1 MSRKFIGLLSLAVLL
16 GLAPVTN
23 AGLVGWWQLD
33 EGTGTTTKD
42 ASGNGNDG
50 TLQGNPTVVDG
61 PFGKA
66 LAFANQRVAIP
77 ASKSLAADLFKGPF
91 TVTAWINPK
100 RTGNTWQQVF
110 RAWRVAGN
118 SNDTLFINNDGRL
131 SWRGLVNG
139 AWAGGMCE
147 TAAGVVPADQWT
159 HVAVTGDKTNFRI
172 YVNAALS
179 QTSAWQTTDGTNAT
193 YYLGGD
199 PGTAGESYSGM
210 IDEVR
215 LYDEA
220 LTVEKIK
227 EICVGDAPSLA
238 RAQSPTPAN
247 GALAVAMPLLQ
258 WKPGMDALLHSVYV
272 GTSPELTEA
281 NLAGARQ
288 PFTMLYYVQGFK
300 PGATYYWRVDEV
312 DAAGAV
318 KTGNIWTFIAQDLTA
333 YYPTP
338 ANGAT
343 DASPAPVLTWL
354 PGQTV
359 IKHHLYFGDS
369 SSAVTQGAA
378 GTDKGELADPNFTPG
393 ALESLT
399 TYYWRVDELVAGGTV
414 RAGPVWKFTTCL
426 SVDDFESYTDQAG
439 SEIFAAWID
448 GFTNGLSGSTVGYLT
463 AANGTYGET
472 KIVHSGKQSMPIDYN
487 NVQSPFYSEVAQEF
501 SPVQDWT
508 AKGADT
514 LILYVQGQAGNAP
527 APFYIMVEDN
537 AKHVGVVAYS
547 DTAVAKATQWTQWK
561 VPLSGLTGVNLA
573 KVKKLSIGVGDKN
586 NPVAGGSG
594 RIFID
599 DIRVTKP

>member
-1 MSRKFIGLLSLAVLL
+1 MSRKFICLLSLGVFL

-33 EGTGTTTKD
+33 EGAGTTTKD
-42 ASGNGNDG
+42 SSGNGNDG
-50 TLQGNPTVVDG
+50 TLEGNPTVVDG

-77 ASKSLAADLFKGPF
+77 ASKSLTADLFKGPF

-100 RTGNTWQQVF
+100 RTGNTWQQIF
-110 RAWRVAGN
+110 RAWRTAGN

-172 YVNAALS
+172 YVNGALS
-179 QTSAWQTTDGTNAT
+179 QTSAWQTTDGSNAT

-199 PGTAGESYSGM
+199 PGTAGESYAGM
-210 IDEVR
+210 IDEARV
-215 LYDEA
+215 YDEV

-227 EICVGDAPSLA
+227 EICVSDSPSLA
-238 RAQSPTPAN
+238 KAQSPNPAN

-281 NLAGARQ
+281 NLAGAKQ

-300 PGATYYWRVDEV
+300 PGTTYYWRVDEF
-312 DAAGAV
+312 DAAGTV
-318 KTGNIWTFIAQDLTA
+318 RTGNIWTFVAQDLVA

-338 ANGAT
+338 VNGAN
-343 DASPAPVLTWL
+343 DAAPAPVLTWL
-354 PGQTV
+354 PGQTA

-369 SSAVTQGAA
+369 NDAVKQGAA
-378 GTDKGELADPNFTPG
+378 TVDKGELTDPTFTPG
-393 ALESLT
+393 ALESVT
-399 TYYWRVDELVAGGTV
+399 TYYWRVDEIVAGGTV
-414 RAGPVWKFTTCL
+414 RPGPVWNFTTCL
-426 SVDDFESYTDQAG
+426 SVDDFESYTDDEG
-439 SEIFAAWID
+439 SRIYETWVD
-448 GFTNGLSGSTVGYLT
+448 GWTNGTGSTVGNT
-463 AANGTYGET
+463 QAPFAEQT
-472 KIVHSGKQSMPIDYN
+472 IVHAGLQSMPLDYN
-487 NVQSPFYSEVAQEF
+487 NVKTPFYSEVEREF
-501 SPVQDWT
+501 SPVEDWT
-508 AKGADT
+508 AGDVTT
-514 LILYVQGQAGNAP
+514 LALYVRGRSGNAP
-527 APFYIMVEDN
+527 TQLYLAVED
-537 AKHVGVVAYS
+537 ASKKVSIVTYP
-547 DTAVAKATQWTQWK
+547 DTAVTGATQWTQWQI
-561 VPLSGLTGVNLA
+561 PLSSFAGVNLA
-573 KVKKLSIGVGDKN
+573 KVKKLYVGLGDRTI
-586 NPVAGGSG
+586 PAAGGSG

-599 DIRVTKP
+599 DIQVTK